1 MSRAQRGDAPAA
13 ASPPT
18 GGAAGGG
25 AAGSGAVDGDTAD
38 AGARSENGAVGG
50 TDTGSAIA
58 EFALV
63 ASLLALVLAGALQ
76 IGLVIHVRNTVID
89 SAIAGARQAGL
100 ADQTAGDGRRL
111 TAQLITASL
120 GERYAEAISVDTE
133 SNGNVEIVEVRV
145 RTPLPVLGLWGP
157 AEVWDL
163 RGRSIVE
170 DIDRD

>member
-1 MSRAQRGDAPAA
+1 MVADVEWLLPVDPDEDRSAGRARDGVGRD
-13 ASPPT
+13 T
-18 GGAAGGG
+18 GGGEF
-25 AAGSGAVDGDTAD
+25 
-38 AGARSENGAVGG
+38 AGADDDDADSGSTVA
-50 TDTGSAIA
+50 DSGSAVA

-63 ASLLALVLAGALQ
+63 ASLLALILAGALQ

-89 SAIAGARQAGL
+89 SAIAGARQASL
-100 ADQTAGDGRRL
+100 ADQTIRDGQRL
-111 TAQLITASL
+111 TSDLIRVSV
-120 GERYAEAISVDTE
+120 GERYAQKVTVSTSRRGDA
-133 SNGNVEIVEVRV
+133 EIVEVRV